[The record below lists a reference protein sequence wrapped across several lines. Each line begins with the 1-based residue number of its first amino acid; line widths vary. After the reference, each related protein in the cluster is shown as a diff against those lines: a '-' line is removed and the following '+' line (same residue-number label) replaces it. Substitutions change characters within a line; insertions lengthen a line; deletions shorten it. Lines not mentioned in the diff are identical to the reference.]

1 MTVVKCGKTYLLE
14 PCPHF
19 TYSCF
24 SCSQK
29 IELVCVY
36 INIYTYIFVCKSL
49 CAILLLYL
57 CTLPMREDAY
67 IFLEPLSNFVPVSQ
81 LFSTFFRVETYFG
94 HSGESTSHKKT
105 KNKSNYLL
113 NFQED
118 VIFVKRVEK
127 LDFHSVHFSFSVL
140 GFEIKLLR
148 KHQV

>member
-1 MTVVKCGKTYLLE
+1 M
-14 PCPHF
+14 
-19 TYSCF
+19 
-24 SCSQK
+24 
-29 IELVCVY
+29 
-36 INIYTYIFVCKSL
+36 CKSL

-127 LDFHSVHFSFSVL
+127 LDFDSVHFSFSVL